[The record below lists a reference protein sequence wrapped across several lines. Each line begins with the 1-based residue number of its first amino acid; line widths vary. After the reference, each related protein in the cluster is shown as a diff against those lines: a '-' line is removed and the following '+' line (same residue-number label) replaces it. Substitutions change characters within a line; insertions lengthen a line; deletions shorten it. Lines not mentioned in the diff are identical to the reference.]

1 MRETATLSTISASSR
16 AWWRRIGA
24 LGALLALSI
33 LGASIFL
40 RLTSVLDLQGHASS
54 TLAASSEQAIRMLHR
69 VCASG
74 VALLAL
80 WAVVLCWKQ
89 RHAPPPRMTQPALWI
104 VAATLVLALIGPLTP
119 GYRLAGVTV
128 LNVSC
133 GVLLLISFWWL
144 RESAP
149 PNSAGA
155 WSLDSFSWVA
165 MFALLLQVGTGAAT
179 SAWEMH
185 AVHWPALVH
194 LACGFFCAAMIGLV
208 VLDQR
213 DKSGPSGCRWVVAG
227 LLAGQLVLGYLLMR
241 QDQRS
246 IALSF
251 VHAMLAPLL
260 ASAFV
265 SLMKRSS

>member
-1 MRETATLSTISASSR
+1 MRETANLSTTDASSN

-33 LGASIFL
+33 LGASILL
-40 RLTSVLDLQGHASS
+40 RLTSVLDPQGHVSS
-54 TLAASSEQAIRMLHR
+54 TLAAPTEQAIRLLHR
-69 VCASG
+69 ICASS

-80 WAVVLCWKQ
+80 FAVALYWKQ
-89 RHAPPPRMTQPALWI
+89 RQAAPRMKQAVLGM
-104 VAATLVLALIGPLTP
+104 VATTVILALIGPLTP

-194 LACGFFCAAMIGLV
+194 LACGLFCGAMIGLV

-213 DKSGPSGCRWVVAG
+213 DKSWPSGCRWVVAG

-265 SLMKRSS
+265 SLLKRRS